1 VLDEHTGIDTDVWD
15 PRGLVY
21 HNGLANSDGQGGAIS
36 IQVLSFA
43 SNEEL
48 YELQSTTNSACWETE
63 PKTSTDLDLYYEA
76 SSAIPLILNE
86 QTIIPYTSPSTRSSI
101 PARVSIEGQG
111 VLQSTIPSDTYVNNV
126 AGGNSVQLFGGAGNA
141 AIASG
146 INIGDTLKFQHKD
159 GTITKSRVQEF
170 VSINQFGTV
179 IPNVANQVFFPNALA
194 INSTFTTSNAVQ
206 LGLMPEGATQYEG
219 DLDLILLPAAGPQG
233 NGTQDIVVG
242 SSISYSIPDTQFQ
255 NVILD
260 GSVVYVTSPNNGQV
274 LVLVTGGTVP
284 QEGIGNTV
292 GILTPFS
299 SVDITF
305 TSVGANG
312 WYRIDQNVYN
322 YEVELGWHNCYAFGN
337 GVESDRIR
345 DDFNAPTINNGV
357 KASTTFL
364 EYEEEVKGSGI
375 IYSGLYNST
384 SGVNELNQF
393 NMGETITKDLNPVYG
408 SIQAMK
414 TRDTDVVVF
423 TEDKVFKVLSN
434 KDAVFNADGSSGLT
448 ATQKVLG
455 TAIPFVGD
463 YGISK
468 NPESLAWDQFR
479 MYFTDKQRG
488 AVLRLSRDGLTPIS
502 SVGMKSW
509 FREHLPISK
518 NMVGSYDV
526 VNGEYNLTIFYN
538 EQDTITIDDD
548 GNWFSGVQQET
559 ITFNE
564 ASKGWVSFKSF
575 IVKSGI
581 SVSGKYLTS
590 FSNVIYEHNRDDV
603 NRNTFANE
611 FTESTI
617 TVLFNDNPGS
627 IKSFNTIGYEGSQSR
642 VVQYAGSTEVDVNGD
657 AVITPGFT
665 TTNDGEYYNLNS
677 KQGWYIEPESVFLTE
692 IGSISTD
699 SGFINGLSLDEVD
712 VPIEISGGIN
722 TDMNQFG
729 SVPEFI
735 EKENKWFNKI
745 TGRTMDTTSL
755 NLLDSS
761 AFTIQ
766 GIGTALSAWNQSNMV
781 ITDGGITID
790 DIDTTNW
797 GDDNDSTDII
807 VGEDDTE
814 PNTTVDDVNTDL
826 DTTGPWAEFTYMSSN
841 QNNSG
846 IKLKNIFEDEFIKES
861 GDTITVSYNITLI
874 DTFPNQTI
882 FNPDD
887 SSSDA
892 LPVIPITTE
901 IGGIV
906 QPIFVGTN
914 VYLDGDGQ
922 LVNTSGI
929 LNAEVNRT
937 YAKEVVCTMMN
948 SNYGN
953 HIKIERPAGTGAEF
967 TLSPSSGG
975 IYEIV
980 EGAKIVISSFSIR
993 VISPIGML
1001 KFSKSLD
1008 FSNNF
1013 VDGDG
1018 NAVSNSVAW
1027 GTVINAIGT
1036 SQVTGTNAQPNIDG
1050 LRESSVQGDMGYR
1063 VFTTAPYDI
1072 PLIP

>member
-1 VLDEHTGIDTDVWD
+1 M
-15 PRGLVY
+15 
-21 HNGLANSDGQGGAIS
+21 
-36 IQVLSFA
+36 
-43 SNEEL
+43 
-48 YELQSTTNSACWETE
+48 
-63 PKTSTDLDLYYEA
+63 
-76 SSAIPLILNE
+76 
-86 QTIIPYTSPSTRSSI
+86 
-101 PARVSIEGQG
+101 
-111 VLQSTIPSDTYVNNV
+111 
-126 AGGNSVQLFGGAGNA
+126 
-141 AIASG
+141 
-146 INIGDTLKFQHKD
+146 
-159 GTITKSRVQEF
+159 
-170 VSINQFGTV
+170 
-179 IPNVANQVFFPNALA
+179 VF
-194 INSTFTTSNAVQ
+194 
-206 LGLMPEGATQYEG
+206 
-219 DLDLILLPAAGPQG
+219 
-233 NGTQDIVVG
+233 
-242 SSISYSIPDTQFQ
+242 
-255 NVILD
+255 
-260 GSVVYVTSPNNGQV
+260 
-274 LVLVTGGTVP
+274 VTGNTIP
-284 QEGIGNTV
+284 QEGIGIGTD
-292 GILTPFS
+292 GGFSPFIS
-299 SVDITF
+299 AEITF
-305 TSVGANG
+305 TSPGASG

-322 YEVELGWHNCYAFGN
+322 YDVELGWHNCYAFGN

-414 TRDTDVVVF
+414 TRDTDVIVF

-526 VNGEYNLTIFYN
+526 VNGEYNLTLFYN
-538 EQDTITIDDD
+538 EQDTITIDDS
-548 GNWFSGVQQET
+548 GNWFSGIQQET

-581 SVSGKYLTS
+581 SVSGKYLTA
-590 FSNVIYEHNRDDV
+590 FNNIIYEHNRDDV

-627 IKSFNTIGYEGSQSR
+627 IKSFNTIGYEGSQGR

-699 SGFINGLSLDEVD
+699 SSFINGLSLDEVD

-766 GIGTALSAWNQSNMV
+766 GIGIALSAWNQSNMV

-797 GDDNDSTDII
+797 GDDNDSTDIV

-826 DTTGPWAEFTYMSSN
+826 DTTGPWAEFEYMSSN
-841 QNNSG
+841 QDNSG

-861 GDTITVSYNITLI
+861 GDNITVSYNITLY
-874 DTFPNQTI
+874 DGQPNTTL
-882 FNPDD
+882 FN
-887 SSSDA
+887 SSTD
-892 LPVIPITTE
+892 LIPIHTE

-906 QPIFVGTN
+906 QPVFQGTN
-914 VYLDGDGQ
+914 VYVDGDGE

-937 YAKEVVCTMMN
+937 YAKEVQCLMMN

-953 HIKIERPAGTGAEF
+953 HIKIERPADEGAEF
-967 TLSPSSGG
+967 ATQAGSNA

-980 EGAKIVISSFSIR
+980 VGAKIVLSAVSIR
-993 VISPIGML
+993 VVGPMGMV
-1001 KFSKSLD
+1001 KFNKTLD
-1008 FSNNF
+1008 LTNI
-1013 VDGDG
+1013 VDSDG
-1018 NAVSNSVAW
+1018 VSVTDS
-1027 GTVINAIGT
+1027 T
-1036 SQVTGTNAQPNIDG
+1036 QVVGTNAEPNIDG
-1050 LRESSVQGDMGYR
+1050 LRESSVSGDMGYR
-1063 VFTTAPYDI
+1063 VWNNTNSSSSTNPYDI